1 MFAQKLKNAWK
12 KIKVL
17 RNRQIFKIMKKL
29 NLLQVLNQ
37 SESVAALNVQRK
49 ENPDEQELR
58 SRMNN
63 WSR

>member
-12 KIKVL
+12 KIKAL

>member
-12 KIKVL
+12 KRKVL
-17 RNRQIFKIMKKL
+17 RNRQIFKRMKKL
-29 NLLQVLNQ
+29 NLLQALNQ
-37 SESVAALNVQRK
+37 SENVAALNVQRR